1 MNTKTID
8 SPPREVSGD
17 TLPEQAGLWHA
28 SKDWSSWADSKAI
41 AYLVFGVAYII
52 PNVILARQKLIWDD
66 EFFTLYL
73 SKAASWNDLW
83 KALSTGADQH
93 PPSFYYLTHL
103 IFKVF
108 GTTNVTLRL
117 TAMFGFALA
126 CLCLYEIAREVAGRR
141 WGLPAMLLP
150 LTTPALYYATE
161 ARGYGLELGFVTFSL
176 LMWIWATQERKRFL
190 TVPALAIGL
199 CCAVGSHYY
208 ALVFLFPLG
217 VGELFKMRMRRSLD
231 IPTCSALFA
240 GLLPILLFA
249 PLILRASDYS
259 TNFWA
264 TPYWAA
270 MVAWYQLMLGRT
282 PLVLLAMVGLV
293 IVLKIPAAGDWNSA
307 LPEVSFPVA
316 IALAASA
323 LIPIVGVSIAKLV
336 THAYTERYFISALP
350 GSVMLLVWGLRRII
364 RNDRIGPALATAMC
378 LILFPQ
384 QRRDL
389 NAQQLVSLRSIRTVA
404 TLLRQTNDA
413 PIVISNIT
421 IFHKLSFYGQ
431 RDLANRLVYVADP
444 HRSVLYLGQ
453 DTVDRGL
460 LALTPWF
467 PLKVVWW
474 NEWWADHPSSL
485 VYGPVA
491 DWEWVTFAL
500 GEIGPAELRNR
511 DTAHLLFDVK
521 RTTVPGNDHLPGDPS
536 GKPMLYDKFP
546 ANGPPLCQAYMRA
559 DDCFIVDD
567 PKFTAPI
574 ISYPDLL
581 NHR

>member
-1 MNTKTID
+1 MSTKTID
-8 SPPREVSGD
+8 SLPRDVGGD
-17 TLPEQAGLWHA
+17 ALPDQLGFWHA
-28 SKDWSSWADSKAI
+28 RKDWSSWADSRGL
-41 AYLVFGVAYII
+41 AYLVFAVAYII

-108 GTTNVTLRL
+108 GTSNVTLRL

-126 CLCLYEIAREVAGRR
+126 CICLYEIAREVAGRR

-150 LTTPALYYATE
+150 LTTPTLYYATE
-161 ARGYGLELGFVTFSL
+161 ARGYGLELGFLTFSL
-176 LMWIWATQERKRFL
+176 LMWIWATQGRKRLL

-208 ALVFLFPLG
+208 AVIFLFPLG
-217 VGELFKMRMRRSLD
+217 VGELVKMRMRRSLD

-259 TNFWA
+259 KNFWA
-264 TPYWAA
+264 IPYWAA
-270 MVAWYQLMLGRT
+270 MVAWYQLMLGRM

-293 IVLKIPAAGDWNSA
+293 IVLKIPAAEDWNSA

-316 IALAASA
+316 IALTASA
-323 LIPIVGVSIAKLV
+323 LIPIVGVTVAKLV

-350 GSVMLLVWGLRRII
+350 GSVILLIWGLRRVV

-384 QRRDL
+384 QWRDL
-389 NAQQLVSLRSIRTVA
+389 NAQQLVSLRSMRTVA

-431 RDLANRLVYVADP
+431 RDLASRLVYVADP

-460 LALTPWF
+460 LALNPWF

-474 NEWWADHPSSL
+474 NEWWGDHASSL

-491 DWEWVTFAL
+491 DWEWITFAL
-500 GEIGPAELRNR
+500 REIGPAELINR
-511 DTAHLLFDVK
+511 DTAHVLFDVT
-521 RTTVPGNDHLPGDPS
+521 RTTVPENDHLPGDPP
-536 GKPMLYDKFP
+536 GKPMLYDKLP

-567 PKFTAPI
+567 PKFTAPM

-581 NHR
+581 DHR